1 MVFLLFLRLPWGC
14 SNMGKKVWKK
24 IGNLSL
30 RTIAVGIVFTVAIW
44 GLYYLIQNAGYRFDF
59 PRVIRYLPAFNK
71 AMVLTLVIASVS
83 LISATVLGTLVG
95 LARLSSITVLSDT
108 ATVYVQ
114 VLRNIPLMVIILAL
128 YFGLGAVFPKPSALF
143 WGILGLT
150 LYEASYIA
158 EIVRGGIAAIH
169 KEQRESADALGMSYY
184 TKMRHIIL
192 PQAFRNIIPALT
204 GQLVMLAKDSSL
216 LMVIGVMELTLQSRY
231 LLSVTFQALEI
242 YVMTSIYY
250 FAICFPLAMGAQ
262 YLERRL
268 SLEER

>member
-1 MVFLLFLRLPWGC
+1 ME
-14 SNMGKKVWKK
+14 KKVWKK

-30 RTIAVGIVFTVAIW
+30 RAIAVTIVFTAAIW
-44 GLYYLIQNAGYRFDF
+44 GLYSLIQNAGYRFDF

-83 LISATVLGTLVG
+83 LICATALGTLVG

-114 VLRNIPLMVIILAL
+114 VLRNIPLMVIILA
-128 YFGLGAVFPKPSALF
+128 
-143 WGILGLT
+143 T

-268 SLEER
+268 SLAER

>member
-1 MVFLLFLRLPWGC
+1 M
-14 SNMGKKVWKK
+14 KEKVWKK
-24 IGNLSL
+24 ALNLGL
-30 RTIAVGIVFTVAIW
+30 RTLVVGLVLIVAAWT
-44 GLYYLIQNAGYRFDF
+44 LYYLIEGAGYRFNM
-59 PRVIRYLPAFNK
+59 PRVIRYIPAFNK
-71 AMVLTLVIASVS
+71 SLVTSLVIASTS
-83 LISATVLGTLVG
+83 LALATVLGTLVG
-95 LARLSSITVLSDT
+95 LARLSRVTVISDT

-114 VLRNIPLMVIILAL
+114 ILRNIPLMVIILAL
-128 YFGLGAVFPKPSALF
+128 YFGVGAAFPGPPALF

-158 EIVRGGIAAIH
+158 EIVRGGIQAIH

-184 TKMRHIIL
+184 TKMRYIIL

-204 GQLVMLAKDSSL
+204 GQLVMLVKDSSL

-242 YVMTSIYY
+242 YILTCAYY
-250 FAICFPLAMGAQ
+250 FVICFPLAMGARF
-262 YLERRL
+262 LERRL